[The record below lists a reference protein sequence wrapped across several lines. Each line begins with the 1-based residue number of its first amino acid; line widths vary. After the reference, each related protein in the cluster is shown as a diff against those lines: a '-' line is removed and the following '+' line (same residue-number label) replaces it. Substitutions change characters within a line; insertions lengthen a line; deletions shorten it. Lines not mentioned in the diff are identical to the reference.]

1 MKNVSG
7 YLAGRSATGLL
18 RPKRVFMLR
27 RPFAVFRI
35 VLHNNSAPLTDNED
49 VGYQSA
55 ILFGAIVLAQL
66 DPTSGVPLSSGNAP
80 QSGQSEVVRLP
91 RSFGMSQ
98 RVIAEHG
105 TEIYKLGEW
114 KAVCPTHHAKPTV
127 VLMDK
132 VIFEERRD
140 LSYVVR
146 AVSGERDFPLSCRLA
161 PVRGRFTLIFVDPG
175 HTRSPALAA
184 RTPDYVVP

>member
-66 DPTSGVPLSSGNAP
+66 DPTSGVPLSSGSREAAAL
-80 QSGQSEVVRLP
+80 VRHEP
-91 RSFGMSQ
+91 ASDRGA
-98 RVIAEHG
+98 R
-105 TEIYKLGEW
+105 Y
-114 KAVCPTHHAKPTV
+114 
-127 VLMDK
+127 
-132 VIFEERRD
+132 RD
-140 LSYVVR
+140 L
-146 AVSGERDFPLSCRLA
+146 
-161 PVRGRFTLIFVDPG
+161 
-175 HTRSPALAA
+175 
-184 RTPDYVVP
+184 